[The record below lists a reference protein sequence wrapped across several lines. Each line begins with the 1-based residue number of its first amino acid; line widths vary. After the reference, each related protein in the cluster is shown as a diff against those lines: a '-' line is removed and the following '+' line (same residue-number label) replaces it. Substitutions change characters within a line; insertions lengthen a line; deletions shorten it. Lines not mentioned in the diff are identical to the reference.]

1 MLEDPTIIPFQ
12 YQRQTLQAAG
22 YPVDE
27 MFPELSEDEVEE
39 AEEPEPKSEDEGC
52 KVEPKWFF
60 YPDAGCDYQF
70 LCGRCEEIF
79 WLSGCDP
86 DCFGDFECWQAR
98 TAPDLRTEEQFMID
112 LARAKMLMHLVCVR
126 PKYE

>member
-60 YPDAGCDYQF
+60 YPEAGCDYQL
-70 LCGRCEEIF
+70 LCGRCQTIF
-79 WLSGCDP
+79 DESGYNP
-86 DCFGDFECWQAR
+86 DCFSDFECWRAR
-98 TAPDLRTEEQFMID
+98 PEPDVRTQEQIMID
-112 LARAKMLMHLVCVR
+112 HLQAEMFV
-126 PKYE
+126 